1 MKKLVKEKIT
11 AEEKET
17 KIGNPTREKKRK
29 ASPIR
34 RDKPSV
40 NPPAKALKTLKE
52 GGMTA
57 PAVKPAEPKTKP
69 GVLPERRP
77 TPGRPSP
84 IRRDK
89 PAVTP
94 RPKASAEEVAKK
106 FVAMSKDN
114 PEVKNLL
121 KLLKKKHNK

>member
-1 MKKLVKEKIT
+1 MKKKLV
-11 AEEKET
+11 
-17 KIGNPTREKKRK
+17 RENI
-29 ASPIR
+29 A
-34 RDKPSV
+34 
-40 NPPAKALKTLKE
+40 A
-52 GGMTA
+52 A
-57 PAVKPAEPKTKP
+57 PAVKPAEPIVKP
-69 GVLPERRP
+69 GTQPLTR
-77 TPGRPSP
+77 PGRPSP

-94 RPKASAEEVAKK
+94 RPKASAEEIAKK